1 MAYLGNY
8 NTTHYNNY
16 NTTTDDGD
24 DDDDD
29 DDGNIKKHSWI
40 LVPELCAILQHVEH
54 INLSY

>member
-16 NTTTDDGD
+16 NTTTDD
-24 DDDDD
+24 
-29 DDGNIKKHSWI
+29 DDGNINKHSWI
-40 LVPELCAILQHVEH
+40 EVPELCAILQHVEH